1 MKNKEQTQNLK
12 NQNNETQE
20 EYDDRIL
27 KKTTGTNKNNIE
39 NQEQRT
45 REHRTQEQITKD
57 KHKINEHN
65 QEQRKQNKFNQQNQR
80 AHKKHHNK
88 EQYHMISTNM
98 LDKQH
103 EQPP

>member
-1 MKNKEQTQNLK
+1 M
-12 NQNNETQE
+12 
-20 EYDDRIL
+20 
-27 KKTTGTNKNNIE
+27 
-39 NQEQRT
+39 
-45 REHRTQEQITKD
+45 TKD
-57 KHKINEHN
+57 KHQINEHS

-88 EQYHMISTNM
+88 EQYHMINTNM